1 MRPTLPFATSWR
13 CAGSTTNRWSV
24 SLFRRLFV
32 HFSSAQCDD
41 VESTSFELA
50 SDAATTTAAIAAD
63 ETSRVVPLDETLSK
77 LVAAVPLHGVIDDAA
92 PAVGLSRYDQ
102 LLERIVAR
110 MLVALDARDLLIA
123 RVLVA
128 LPRLTPSVVHAV
140 ARACT
145 QPERQTLVP
154 ACLPVCLPSPS
165 STTLCAQALAT
176 LRDLCLQ
183 RPADTGDAL
192 ALLLRCASSV
202 DEALRSPAVRLVAT
216 RLHEVPPVR
225 SSRLLSASTDV
236 LTKTSLAAGAG
247 HRVVCIARADDG
259 NRRRRGERGG
269 GGDGDGGDS
278 GDDIDDIDIVG
289 NGQR

>member
-1 MRPTLPFATSWR
+1 MRFAV
-13 CAGSTTNRWSV
+13 A
-24 SLFRRLFV
+24 FV
-32 HFSSAQCDD
+32 HFLSAQCDD
-41 VESTSFELA
+41 IESTSIELA
-50 SDAATTTAAIAAD
+50 SDAATTTAAIVDD
-63 ETSRVVPLDETLSK
+63 ETSRVVPLDETLCE

-154 ACLPVCLPSPS
+154 ACLSAVAR

-202 DEALRSPAVRLVAT
+202 DESLRSPAVRLVAT

-225 SSRLLSASTDV
+225 RSRLLFASTDV
-236 LTKTSLAAGAG
+236 LTKTPLAAGAG
-247 HRVVCIARADDG
+247 DRVVCIARADDG

-269 GGDGDGGDS
+269 RGDGGDG
-278 GDDIDDIDIVG
+278 GDDVDIVG
-289 NGQR
+289 NGHR